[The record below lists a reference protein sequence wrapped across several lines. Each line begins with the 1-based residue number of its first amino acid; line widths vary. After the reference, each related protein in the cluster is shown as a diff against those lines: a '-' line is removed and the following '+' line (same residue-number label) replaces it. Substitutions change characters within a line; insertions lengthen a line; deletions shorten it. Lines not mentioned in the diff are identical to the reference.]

1 MTDFLIKSTISLG
14 LLLLAYHLLLEK
26 EKMFRFNRYFL
37 LASLVFSLVIPFL
50 SFEVEQEIQVA
61 YNVIPTQAIIEDV
74 LTLSSQPILTTA
86 INNRIEENPVDR
98 NHFLWVIY
106 ATITLILFYRFAR
119 NIYKITSK
127 VHNVKTIIYQNTKI
141 ILLSEDT
148 LPYTFWN
155 SIYINQNDF
164 ENRQIEPELF
174 THEITHVRQKHSFD
188 VIFIEILKTIFWFNP
203 IFIFYKKAIQL
214 NHEFLADENVL
225 DTHCNISFYQKLLLT
240 KTSPTQPYYLASNL
254 NFLATKK
261 RLIMMTQNTP
271 KTRAL
276 LKKTGLFVLFS
287 GIVIVLCVK
296 FGDSKP
302 KLEHLKSNNE
312 LSRITIKKRRDYMF
326 SGVKII
332 IDDRRTNKK
341 INDFYD
347 NLDEKNQRRYLGNW
361 MTFYIVKK
369 TPSEMEF
376 EKWKKD
382 NNYTFWLD
390 NKKIE
395 NSSLNSL
402 DINNIAYFSNQKVDL
417 NYELDK
423 NKNNTCFLYTQ
434 AFYTTN
440 RLDKFPQRFADKE
453 FKQYIEKPKAELK
466 IQQIRIRENM
476 KKLQNSNRV

>member
-1 MTDFLIKSTISLG
+1 MTAFLIKSTISLG

-26 EKMFRFNRYFL
+26 EKMFHFNRFFL
-37 LASLVFSLVIPFL
+37 LASLVFSIVIPFL

-61 YNVIPTQAIIEDV
+61 YDVIPTQAKIANA
-74 LTLSSQPILTTA
+74 LTFPIQPILTKVT
-86 INNRIEENPVDR
+86 NNRIEESPVYW
-98 NHFLWVIY
+98 NLFLWVIY

-119 NIYKITSK
+119 NIYSISTKANTA
-127 VHNVKTIIYQNTKI
+127 KTILYQNTKTV
-141 ILLSEDT
+141 LLLEET

-164 ENRQIEPELF
+164 ENRQIEPELL

-225 DTHCNISFYQKLLLT
+225 DTHCDITSYQKLLLT

-254 NFLATKK
+254 NFLTTKK
-261 RLIMMTQNTP
+261 RFIMMTQNTP

-276 LKKTGLFVLFS
+276 LKKTALFVLFS
-287 GIVIVLCVK
+287 GIVIVLCIK
-296 FGDSKP
+296 LGDSKP
-302 KLEHLKSNNE
+302 ELEHLKSNNE
-312 LSRITIKKRRDYMF
+312 LSRVTIEKRRDYMF

-332 IDDRRTNKK
+332 IDDRRTNIK

-347 NLDEKNQRRYLGNW
+347 NLDENNQRRYLGNW

-369 TPSEMEF
+369 TPSETEF

-382 NNYTFWLD
+382 NYYTFWLD

-395 NSSLNSL
+395 NSSINSL
-402 DINNIAYFSNQKVDL
+402 DINDIAYFSNQKVDL

-423 NKNNTCFLYTQ
+423 NKNNNYFLYTQ
-434 AFYTTN
+434 VFYNKN
-440 RLDKFPQRFADKE
+440 RLDKFPQRCADKE

-466 IQQIRIRENM
+466 IQQNNILKIMNAL
-476 KKLQNSNRV
+476 KTTNRV